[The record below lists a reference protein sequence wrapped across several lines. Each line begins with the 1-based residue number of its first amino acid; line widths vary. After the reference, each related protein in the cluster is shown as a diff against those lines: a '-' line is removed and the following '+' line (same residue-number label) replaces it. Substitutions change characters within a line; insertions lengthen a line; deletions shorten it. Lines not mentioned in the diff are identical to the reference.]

1 MKECNMNPFL
11 NWINNLLADPLPF
24 EAPVPT
30 TQTVGKQR
38 PDLGPKQL
46 QWCRDNLGIFQSC
59 EAQVIASRVTTA
71 SQSDGE

>member
-1 MKECNMNPFL
+1 MNPFL
-11 NWINNLLADPLPF
+11 NWLNNLLADPLPF
-24 EAPVPT
+24 EAPVP
-30 TQTVGKQR
+30 VKHVPADQR
-38 PDLGPKQL
+38 PELGPKQL

>member
-1 MKECNMNPFL
+1 MKRFFYL
-11 NWINNLLADPLPF
+11 LANLLADPLPF
-24 EAPVPT
+24 EAPVPIP
-30 TQTVGKQR
+30 QPASAPR